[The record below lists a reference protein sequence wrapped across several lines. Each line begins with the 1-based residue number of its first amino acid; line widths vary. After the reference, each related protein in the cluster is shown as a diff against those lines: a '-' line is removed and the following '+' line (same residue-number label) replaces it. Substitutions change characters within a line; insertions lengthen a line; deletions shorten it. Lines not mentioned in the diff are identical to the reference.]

1 MYLALQFFQFSEQ
14 QPFEDEFVGPGV
26 DGNVGECV
34 GEYVGDQVGE
44 KVGESVG
51 AAEVGEAVG

>member
-14 QPFEDEFVGPGV
+14 QPFEDKFPGV
-26 DGNVGECV
+26 DENVGECV

>member
-1 MYLALQFFQFSEQ
+1 LQFFQFSEQ
-14 QPFEDEFVGPGV
+14 HPFEDKFPGV